1 MKIENIKFKA
11 KRLDNGKWVC
21 GYYYEENGNT
31 YIIEDRQKDSVLNR
45 NEAGLIETST
55 VCMYTGLKDCEGN
68 ELWEGDIL
76 EGEPNC
82 EIVFFKGT
90 FATRFIN
97 YNGEECVDP
106 LHYFIKEDG
115 TVECK
120 VIGNI
125 YEQKRTMRIKISQRK
140 EKEESQCQSTN
151 D

>member
-31 YIIEDRQKDSVLNR
+31 YIIEERQKDSVLNR
-45 NEAGLIETST
+45 NEAVLIEPST